1 MAAPAISPNGGTI
14 SDHDEITITTTT
26 TGATIYYTTDGSDPT
41 TASPVYAE
49 PLTLADDATVKAMA
63 VKSGMND
70 SLIASAAFIVTIT
83 QTVNTPVISPV
94 GGNISDL
101 DEITITTSTTGATIY
116 YTTDGSKPTT
126 ASPVYAGPLT
136 LADDATVKA
145 MAVKSGMN
153 DSLIASAAFIVTITQ
168 TVNTPVISPVGG
180 NISDLDEITITTS
193 TTGATIYYT
202 TDGSK
207 PTTAS
212 PVYAGPLTLA
222 DDATVKAMAVKSGMN
237 DSLIASAAFIV
248 TITQTVGTPVISP
261 AGGNISDLDEIT
273 ITTTTD
279 AATIYYTTDGSTPT
293 TASPV
298 YSGSFTLTASATVKT
313 MAVAAGYLDSA
324 VASATFTIT
333 SGGGGGG
340 QPYGSIPWT
349 LPGTIEAE
357 DYDLGSQGVGYYDQT
372 AGNSGAQYRT
382 DDVDIWYSD
391 AEGYYTGANAT
402 GEWLTY
408 TVDVDTSGEYQLDF
422 RVATP
427 KSGRQLRVALDG
439 ADITGLITLP
449 NTGGW
454 QVWRTVSTTATLT
467 AGQHVLRISVV
478 LGGLNFSWVDCY
490 ETGGHAHGGHPH
502 HFSRRWQHQ

>member
-1 MAAPAISPNGGTI
+1 MAT
-14 SDHDEITITTTT
+14 
-26 TGATIYYTTDGSDPT
+26 PT
-41 TASPVYAE
+41 
-49 PLTLADDATVKAMA
+49 
-63 VKSGMND
+63 
-70 SLIASAAFIVTIT
+70 
-83 QTVNTPVISPV
+83 
-94 GGNISDL
+94 
-101 DEITITTSTTGATIY
+101 
-116 YTTDGSKPTT
+116 
-126 ASPVYAGPLT
+126 
-136 LADDATVKA
+136 
-145 MAVKSGMN
+145 
-153 DSLIASAAFIVTITQ
+153 
-168 TVNTPVISPVGG
+168 
-180 NISDLDEITITTS
+180 
-193 TTGATIYYT
+193 
-202 TDGSK
+202 
-207 PTTAS
+207 
-212 PVYAGPLTLA
+212 
-222 DDATVKAMAVKSGMN
+222 
-237 DSLIASAAFIV
+237 
-248 TITQTVGTPVISP
+248 ISP

-490 ETGGHAHGGHPH
+490 ETGGTPTVATPTILLPPVAT
-502 HFSRRWQHQ
+502 SVI